1 MKSVGVDLHKQIIV
15 LCVVSQERKVLDRK
29 TFRCQDTAQIREYF
43 ARLGEFQVV
52 VEATAS
58 YEWFVALIE
67 SLAKRVVLAHPG
79 KLRVI
84 AESTRKTDKLDAQ
97 VLAEFLALDLIPPA
111 YRPTA
116 RQREHRVLVRHRTQV
131 MQQCSRI
138 KCQIRRVLSN
148 YNADRRDVFTAA
160 AEEYLKELKLSAADR
175 FVLEQLLEDLA
186 HKKKHLAA
194 AKQALRHFAAQ
205 GPAKD
210 QEIRA
215 VLRSAPGVG
224 EVVSEVVMAELG
236 DVKRFQSVK
245 QVAAYAGL
253 APGRRE
259 SAGKGKDLG
268 ITKEGSRILRWAL
281 VESAWQSIRYSLK
294 WEKVYERLK
303 KKRGAK
309 KAIIAVARR
318 LLCVLVSLWK
328 SGTAYRFDVQERP
341 KSKPT
346 HAEIAEMTEM
356 EMESA
361 MASV

>member
-1 MKSVGVDLHKQIIV
+1 MKYVGIDLHKQIIV
-15 LCVVSQERKVLDRK
+15 LCVVNQERKVLDRK
-29 TFRCQDTAQIREYF
+29 TFRCADVERIREYF
-43 ARLGEFQVV
+43 GHLGVFECV

-58 YEWFVALIE
+58 YEWLVEVIE
-67 SLAKRVVLAHPG
+67 PLAQRVVLAHPG

-97 VLAEFLALDLIPPA
+97 VLAEFLALNLIPPA

-116 RQREHRVLVRHRTQV
+116 RQREHRVLVRHRAQV
-131 MQQCSRI
+131 SQQCSRI
-138 KCQIRRVLSN
+138 KCQIRRLLSN

-160 AEEYLKELKLSAADR
+160 GAEYLQELKLSAADR
-175 FVLEQLLEDLA
+175 FVLEQYLSNLSYQKKNLE
-186 HKKKHLAA
+186 A
-194 AKQALRHFAAQ
+194 AKQELRRFAAQ
-205 GPAKD
+205 GPEKD
-210 QEIRA
+210 REVRA

-224 EVVSEVVMAELG
+224 EVVSEVVMAEIG
-236 DVKRFQSVK
+236 DVKRFASAK

-253 APGRRE
+253 VPGRRE

-294 WEKVYERLK
+294 WEKIYERLK

-318 LLCVLVSLWK
+318 LLCVLVALWK
-328 SGTAYRFDVQERP
+328 TGKAYEFAGHERP
-341 KSKPT
+341 VSVPT
-346 HAEIAEMTEM
+346 AAELAEMSEQ
-356 EMESA
+356 EPA
-361 MASV
+361 LV